1 MFVSKRFL
9 SLKKSNNNT
18 IDYVLQQI
26 IMLIFIVLNEMVLM
40 MEGVDNVGCCSN
52 EGNEVISTDTLEAA
66 HSTHDG
72 NLIKT

>member
-1 MFVSKRFL
+1 
-9 SLKKSNNNT
+9 
-18 IDYVLQQI
+18 
-26 IMLIFIVLNEMVLM
+26 MLIFIVLNEMGLMM
-40 MEGVDNVGCCSN
+40 MEGVDNVRCCSN